1 MYFKH
6 FEYLCPKFKKIV
18 RKIISILLLSL
29 IISQSLMFGTIAL
42 NKEVFFSENQSF
54 IKDCS
59 LYEIMNSLFEINYGS
74 KSSKKD
80 FTLKSNDQLNTF
92 QHKNTPKS
100 FVKKCC
106 YVKQS
111 YIITPPIYQQK
122 FIKTDRH
129 ILFERLLI

>member
-1 MYFKH
+1 M
-6 FEYLCPKFKKIV
+6 

-29 IISQSLMFGTIAL
+29 IISQSMMVGTIAL
-42 NKEVFFSENQSF
+42 NKKVFFAENQNILS
-54 IKDCS
+54 KCS
-59 LYEIMNSLFEINYGS
+59 LYEIMNSLFETNYGS

-106 YVKQS
+106 FVKQND
-111 YIITPPIYQQK
+111 IINPPLYQQK